1 VNGFFAAGLF
11 MNDMP
16 GLIPLSR
23 WLVEQPAGI
32 VAVDCGVVVNAQDF
46 ASRVQAWV
54 ATLDVQPGA
63 RWAVYHNDG
72 FEFLAILQ
80 ALWQLGRTACVCGD
94 NKAGTVMR
102 LAVDVDGFV
111 GEFPGARS
119 VIAEPDD
126 KVAPYLPWVV
136 PNPGQV
142 ALEMFTSGTSG
153 DPKSI
158 FKTIDQLERE
168 IEMLEAMWPSRPGS
182 AVLATVSHQHF
193 YGMIF
198 ALLWPFSSGR
208 SFERRPCEYP
218 EDIIHRAAHYSSFA
232 LISSPS
238 HLGRFSPLLD
248 WKAVSPRC
256 DYVISSTAPLSREDS
271 VAVGSLLDTQVREI
285 YGSTETG
292 AVAWRSQQDCRVDAL
307 WAALP
312 GVVLTPADDGGL
324 SVCSPCL
331 GDKDKLVLPDRVEF
345 DDRGDFRLCGRMDR
359 IVKVEGKRVSL
370 ASIESLLQDH
380 AWVKSARALTIRRA
394 RVETAIVLQLNDA
407 GKEQLQASGRKAI
420 IAVFKD
426 LLARDFEAVVL
437 PRRWRFVEQ
446 MPFNQLGKLPLENL
460 QVLFEKEVIK
470 WPQIIDQQLG
480 DGQLTL
486 RCRIP
491 AELIY
496 FDGHMDSQAILPG
509 VVQVH
514 WAEFYGR
521 QMLPVRGRFESLEV
535 VKFNQVV
542 LPLCQMTISLSYN
555 EVNGKLSFR
564 YESDRGV
571 HSSGRICFAQ

>member
-1 VNGFFAAGLF
+1 
-11 MNDMP
+11 MNDMS

-23 WLVEQPAGI
+23 WLVEQPAGT
-32 VAVDCGVVVNAQDF
+32 VAVDCGVAVNARDF

-54 ATLDVQPGA
+54 ATLDRQPGA
-63 RWAVYHNDG
+63 RWAVYHNDS

-94 NKAGTVMR
+94 NKAGTVTR
-102 LAVDVDGFV
+102 LAVGVDGFC
-111 GEFPGARS
+111 GEFPGATS
-119 VIAEPDD
+119 VIAEPES
-126 KVAPYLPWVV
+126 KTAPFRPWVV
-136 PNPGQV
+136 PKPGLV
-142 ALEMFTSGTSG
+142 ALELFTSGTSG
-153 DPKSI
+153 APKSI
-158 FKTIDQLERE
+158 CKTIAQLERE

-193 YGMIF
+193 YGMVF

-208 SFERRPCEYP
+208 SFEPRLCEYP
-218 EDIIHRAAHYSSFA
+218 EDIIHRAVHYSSFA

-238 HLGRFSPLLD
+238 HLGRFNPLLG
-248 WKAVSPRC
+248 WKAVAPHC
-256 DYVISSTAPLSREDS
+256 DYVISSAAPLSREDS
-271 VAVGSLLDTQVREI
+271 IAVGGLLDTQVREI

-292 AVAWRSQQDCRVDAL
+292 AVAWRSQQDGKVDAL

-312 GVVLTPADDGGL
+312 GVVLAPAVDGGL
-324 SVCSPCL
+324 SVCSSCL
-331 GDKDKLVLPDRVEF
+331 GDMDKLVLPDRVEF
-345 DDRGDFRLCGRMDR
+345 DDQGDFRLCGRMDR

-370 ASIESLLQDH
+370 ASIERLLQDH
-380 AWVKSARALTIRRA
+380 AWVKAIRALTVRRA
-394 RVETAIVLQLNDA
+394 RIETAIALQLNDA

-426 LLARDFEAVVL
+426 ILAQDFEAVVL

-446 MPFNQLGKLPLENL
+446 MPFNQQGKLPLENL

-470 WPQIIDQQLG
+470 WPQIIDQQLV

-486 RCRIP
+486 QCRIP

-496 FDGHMDSQAILPG
+496 FDGHMDSQALLPG
-509 VVQVH
+509 IVQVH

-521 QMLPVRGRFESLEV
+521 QMLPVSGRFERLEA
-535 VKFNQVV
+535 VKFNRIV
-542 LPLCQMTISLSYN
+542 LPLYQVTISLSFN

-571 HSSGRICFAQ
+571 HSSGRICFTQ